1 MKNVFR
7 SAILIL
13 SFAVLTSCSGTAQT
27 KPEIRQR
34 LCRIPDEPVFERI
47 DREDP
52 DEVKML
58 KLLNNIADLKAY
70 AEKLK
75 AVIECLTSKED

>member
-1 MKNVFR
+1 M
-7 SAILIL
+7 S
-13 SFAVLTSCSGTAQT
+13 
-27 KPEIRQR
+27 
-34 LCRIPDEPVFERI
+34 PDEPVFERI
-47 DREDP
+47 SRDDP

-75 AVIECLTSKED
+75 AVIVCLKER